1 MASYLSQF
9 TGERI
14 DELLSYF
21 DNRGLENVDGFIKR
35 DASTGQ
41 FYTAVRETA
50 AIDGEDLSLV
60 TTGDIAKWDAMI
72 PQTWRGA
79 ASGVAATDENN
90 LILTQHLPA
99 YVDDIIEG
107 YIRFADQHC
116 YQEPE
121 FINIVVDESGKS
133 ADQQSGKIY
142 VNLNNSNTYRWS
154 GSQYVEI
161 SKSLALG
168 ETETTA
174 YRGDRGKVAYD
185 HAMAKGSA
193 FDSTSTGQN
202 GVFVFKTN
210 AEGHITDAVKAVFA
224 QLPITWENLAGLGA
238 ISGGYNAQSDVSIT
252 PTTTSVYSMTTA
264 GSVSNGAAALFTSG
278 TFSPGSLTM
287 AVDSTDNEQLNI
299 TFTPPTHGAD
309 TFVTNTPTSV
319 TLPTRTQVNN
329 LWNGYSAATAA
340 AQTFTP
346 TQTNINS

>member
-1 MASYLSQF
+1 MASYLSKF

-21 DNRGLENVDGFIKR
+21 DNRGLENVDGFVKR

-50 AIDGEDLSLV
+50 AVDGEDLSLV

-79 ASGVAATDENN
+79 ASGVAATDANN

-121 FINIVVDESGKS
+121 FINIVVDESGKN

-142 VNLNNSNTYRWS
+142 VNLSNSNTYRWS

-168 ETETTA
+168 ETSNTA
-174 YRGDRGKVAYD
+174 YRGDRGKAAYD
-185 HAMAKGSA
+185 HSQAKGAA
-193 FDSTSTGQN
+193 FDGTSTGQN

-210 AEGHITDAVKAVFA
+210 SEGHLTEAVKAVFA
-224 QLPITWENLAGLGA
+224 QLPIQWSDLAGLGA
-238 ISGGYNAQSDVSIT
+238 ISGGYNTQSNVSIT
-252 PTTTSVYSMTTA
+252 PTTISIYSMTSD
-264 GSVSNGAAALFTSG
+264 GSVSVGSAASYTSG
-278 TFSPGSLTM
+278 TFNAGALTM
-287 AVDSTDNEQLNI
+287 IIDSSNNEQLNI
-299 TFTPPTHGAD
+299 TFTPPSHGAD
-309 TFVTNTPTSV
+309 TFVTNVPTSV
-319 TLPTRTQVNN
+319 TLPTRNQINN

-346 TQTNINS
+346 TREDIS

>member
-1 MASYLSQF
+1 MASYLSKF

-21 DNRGLENVDGFIKR
+21 DNRGLENVDGFVKR

-50 AIDGEDLSLV
+50 VVGGEDLSIV

-90 LILTQHLPA
+90 LILTQHLPS

-107 YIRFADQHC
+107 YYNDQDEHF
-116 YQEPE
+116 YQEIE
-121 FINIVVDESGKS
+121 FINLVVDESGKP
-133 ADQQSGKIY
+133 ADQQTGKIY
-142 VNLNNSNTYRWS
+142 VNFLDSNTYRWS

-185 HAMAKGSA
+185 HAMAHGNA

-224 QLPITWENLAGLGA
+224 QLPIVWENLAGLGA
-238 ISGGYNAQSDVSIT
+238 ISGGYNAQSNVSIT

-278 TFSPGSLTM
+278 TFNPGSLTM
-287 AVDSTDNEQLNI
+287 TVDQQNEQLNV

-319 TLPTRTQVNN
+319 TLPTRAQVNN

-346 TQTNINS
+346 TRTNINS

>member
-21 DNRGLENVDGFIKR
+21 DNRGLENVDGFVKR

-50 AIDGEDLSLV
+50 AVDGEDLSLV

-107 YIRFADQHC
+107 YIKFADGHC

-133 ADQQSGKIY
+133 ADRQSGKI
-142 VNLNNSNTYRWS
+142 
-154 GSQYVEI
+154 
-161 SKSLALG
+161 
-168 ETETTA
+168 
-174 YRGDRGKVAYD
+174 
-185 HAMAKGSA
+185 
-193 FDSTSTGQN
+193 
-202 GVFVFKTN
+202 
-210 AEGHITDAVKAVFA
+210 
-224 QLPITWENLAGLGA
+224 
-238 ISGGYNAQSDVSIT
+238 
-252 PTTTSVYSMTTA
+252 
-264 GSVSNGAAALFTSG
+264 
-278 TFSPGSLTM
+278 
-287 AVDSTDNEQLNI
+287 
-299 TFTPPTHGAD
+299 
-309 TFVTNTPTSV
+309 
-319 TLPTRTQVNN
+319 
-329 LWNGYSAATAA
+329 
-340 AQTFTP
+340 
-346 TQTNINS
+346 